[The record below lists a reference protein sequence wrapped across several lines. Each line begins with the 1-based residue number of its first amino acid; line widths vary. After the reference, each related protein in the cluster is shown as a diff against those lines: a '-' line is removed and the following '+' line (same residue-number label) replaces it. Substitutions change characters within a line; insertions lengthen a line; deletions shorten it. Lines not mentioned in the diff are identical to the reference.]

1 MKKFRRIIV
10 KLTAMVFALVVATGS
25 ICWQDANA
33 KKSSSYSGDGEPW
46 TYEDGTVEEALKKLK
61 KGDMHSSNTYKTFEE
76 AFNADSW
83 SNLVQ
88 LQYEDRGRDK
98 KSKAYN
104 PDGLTITMVNVGKG
118 SSVLVQTPHSNTLV
132 GMGPATS
139 KSKMTNK
146 TLSKVLKSKIK
157 DASNNPIDFVLLTGF
172 GDGQIGG
179 LNTVKEYC
187 SLFNLKSKTEVYPD
201 GVLTCL
207 VHPITGR
214 KGSSAYT
221 NFMTA
226 AASFIEGIPIQ
237 TIEDKYLLPVVAS
250 GPYKEA
256 GRNKSDSYDT
266 QEVKYL
272 FLADESDT
280 SAYIA
285 RIEYDGI
292 SMLFAD
298 GVTAELADAIRGEW
312 PTKTKCDIIL
322 LPNGGSKGCISE
334 AFLRNTGAKYALIS
348 GTPDSTTI
356 KTCESLGMTVL
367 RTDKD
372 GTVTLTVNNGKYKVS
387 KEK

>member
-10 KLTAMVFALVVATGS
+10 KFTAMVFALVVATGS
-25 ICWQDANA
+25 IYWQDANA

-61 KGDMHSSNTYKTFEE
+61 KRDMHSSNTYKTFEE

-83 SNLVQ
+83 DNLLQ

-146 TLSKVLKSKIK
+146 PLSKVLKSKIK

-187 SLFNLKSKTEVYPD
+187 SLFNLKSKTEVYPG
-201 GVLTCL
+201 GVLTFL

-221 NFMTA
+221 NLMTA
-226 AASFIEGIPIQ
+226 VASFGEGIPFQ
-237 TIEDKYLLPVVAS
+237 TLYDEYLVPVVAS
-250 GPYKEA
+250 GPYKN
-256 GRNKSDSYDT
+256 GSRKSDLVD
-266 QEVKYL
+266 QEVRYL

-285 RIEYDGI
+285 RIEYNGI

-298 GVTAELADAIRGEW
+298 GVTAELADAIREEW
-312 PTKTKCDIIL
+312 PAKTKCDIIL